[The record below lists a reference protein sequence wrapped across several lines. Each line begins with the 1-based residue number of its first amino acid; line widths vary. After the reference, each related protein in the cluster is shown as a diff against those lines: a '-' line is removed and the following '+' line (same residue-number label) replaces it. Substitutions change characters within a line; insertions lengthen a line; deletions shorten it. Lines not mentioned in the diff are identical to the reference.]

1 MHYTRSLI
9 LAALLASIPCIAHA
23 ELVNQEQFEQYIL
36 EGVTHYKA
44 GADNPEEY
52 QAAIQSFQ
60 KAKMLNNIPDVTYN
74 IGRCYH
80 MMGDCEHALEYY
92 REYALSSA
100 ESAEKVKGYIEEL
113 SKQCN
118 DRTGK
123 IKITCVPENAM
134 ISIDDAD
141 PIPCTATHDL
151 KVGEHSIVAMA
162 EQYMPEQRSVTINP
176 DDKIM
181 KNIVIEMRRNES
193 NGLYPTDSDSDSN
206 AASDGSGQTGT
217 AKSRVSDAVTVGEDK
232 PLGALF
238 WSGIVTS
245 GVGLIFT
252 ITGTALVANSND
264 EFTLN
269 NEGPFAERNET
280 KYNSGL
286 ALASIG
292 IIATTAGAVLLVLD
306 RVLPRNNDNPQAV
319 RFTPSFG
326 VSQDSASANLTV
338 TF

>member
-1 MHYTRSLI
+1 MYHTRSII
-9 LAALLASIPCIAHA
+9 LAALFSFLPCIAQA
-23 ELVNQEQFEQYIL
+23 ELVNQEQFEQYIQ
-36 EGVTHYKA
+36 EGVSHYKA
-44 GADNPEEY
+44 GANDPEEY
-52 QAAIQSFQ
+52 KAAIQSFL
-60 KAKMLNNIPDVTYN
+60 KAKTLNNIPDVTYN

-92 REYALSSA
+92 REFALAST

-113 SKQCN
+113 SKQCK

-141 PIPCTATHDL
+141 PVPCTGTHDI

-162 EQYMPEQRSVTINP
+162 EQYSPEQRSVTINA

-181 KNIVIEMRRNES
+181 KNIVIEMRHNES
-193 NGLYPTDSDSDSN
+193 NGLYPSDEDSDSN
-206 AASDGSGQTGT
+206 AASNASGQSGSSM
-217 AKSRVSDAVTVGEDK
+217 SRVSDAVTVGEEK

-238 WSGIVTS
+238 WSGIATS
-245 GVGLIFT
+245 GVGLILT

-264 EFTLN
+264 EYTLN
-269 NEGPFAERNET
+269 LDQTFTERNET

-306 RVLPRNNDNPQAV
+306 RVLPKNDDSQAV

-326 VSQDSASANLTV
+326 VTPDSASANLVV